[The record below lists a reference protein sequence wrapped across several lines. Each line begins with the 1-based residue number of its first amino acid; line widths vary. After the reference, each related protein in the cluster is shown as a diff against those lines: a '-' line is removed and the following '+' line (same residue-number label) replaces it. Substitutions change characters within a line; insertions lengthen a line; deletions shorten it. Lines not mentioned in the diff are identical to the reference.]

1 MQLFADGM
9 DRFSLVQGEER
20 AFLLQLRDSLGA
32 PVDLT
37 GAAVTVDLPKDGG
50 GKLTFRTAAVA
61 LGAVDTDEDTITL
74 SKHGLHDGQRVRV
87 SSTGTLPDG
96 LVAATD
102 YWVKV
107 VDDNTFQLLAAE
119 TDTDAIDLEDAGTGT
134 HSITTFGLV
143 LTNDERGE
151 VTITID
157 ELASSK
163 LNASI
168 AQMVEFQWEISGVTR
183 IVQRSRMID
192 VYPQAYP

>member
-9 DRFSLVQGEER
+9 DRFALVQGEER
-20 AFLLQLRDSLGA
+20 AFLLSLRDDLGA
-32 PVDLT
+32 PIDLT
-37 GAAVTVDLPKDGG
+37 GASVTVDLPKDGG
-50 GKLTFRTAAVA
+50 GKVTFRTAAVA
-61 LGAVDTDEDTITL
+61 ITAVDTTDDKLTVA
-74 SKHGLHDGQRVRV
+74 KHGLYDGQRVRLTT
-87 SSTGTLPDG
+87 TGALPGG
-96 LVAATD
+96 LATATD
-102 YWVKV
+102 YYVQV
-107 VDDNTFQLLAAE
+107 VDENTFKLKAAAS
-119 TDTDAIDLEDAGTGT
+119 DASAINLTDAGTGT
-134 HSITTFGLV
+134 HSLTTFGLV

-192 VYPQAYP
+192 VYPQSYP